1 MEGLI
6 AYIDGIG
13 WWSPGVP
20 DWEHAARLLR
30 GEDTAT
36 SDAAAKPAATVLP
49 PTERRRAP
57 ESVRLACE
65 VAGQACAM
73 AAREPSTLACVFA
86 SAHGDTATTDALC
99 ATLADAPL
107 ETSPTRF
114 HNSVHNAPAGYWT
127 IAAQCRASSSAIAAG
142 PGTFAAGLFEAAVEA
157 RADACAV
164 LFAAYDIAA
173 CGALTDVVDNSAPFA
188 VALIVSHAR
197 SPRTCASLH
206 LRHEAQAAPATAP
219 PARLAA
225 LAATNRIAAA
235 LPLFVALA
243 NGEPT
248 SLRLRNGAHT
258 MLAIEVRP

>member
-20 DWEHAARLLR
+20 DWAQAKHLLR
-30 GEDTAT
+30 GDEAVS
-36 SDAAAKPAATVLP
+36 SDASAKPAANVLP

-65 VAGQACAM
+65 VAEQACQM
-73 AAREPSTLACVFA
+73 AGREPSTMACIFA

-99 ATLADAPL
+99 ATLASAPL

-127 IAAQCRASSSAIAAG
+127 IAAQCRAPSAAIAAG
-142 PGTFAAGLFEAAVEA
+142 AGSFAAGLFEATVEA
-157 RADACAV
+157 YADAAPV

-173 CGALTDVVDNSAPFA
+173 YGALTDVVDNSAPFA
-188 VALIVSHAR
+188 AALIVSAVR
-197 SPRTCASLH
+197 GPRTCASLH
-206 LRHEAQAAPATAP
+206 LRHEARAATPTAA

-225 LAATNRIAAA
+225 LAATNLIAAA
-235 LPLFVALA
+235 LPLFTALA
-243 NGEPT
+243 NAEQT
-248 SLRLRNGAHT
+248 TVRLRNGAHT
-258 MLAIEVRP
+258 MLAIEVRA

>member
-1 MEGLI
+1 MQGLL

-20 DWEHAARLLR
+20 DWEQAARLLR
-30 GEDTAT
+30 GDDSAAV
-36 SDAAAKPAATVLP
+36 DASTRPSASVLP

-99 ATLADAPL
+99 ATLASAPL

-127 IAAQCRASSSAIAAG
+127 IAAQCRAPSSAIAAG
-142 PGTFAAGLFEAAVEA
+142 PGSFAAGLFEAAVEA
-157 RADACAV
+157 HADAAPV

-173 CGALTDVVDNSAPFA
+173 CGALTDVVGNSAPFA
-188 VALIVSHAR
+188 AALIVSASR
-197 SPRTCASLH
+197 GPRTCASLY
-206 LRHEAQAAPATAP
+206 LRHEAQATAP
-219 PARLAA
+219 TAVPAGLAA
-225 LAATNRIAAA
+225 LAATNLIAAA
-235 LPLFVALA
+235 LPLFAALA
-243 NGEPT
+243 NAEET
-248 SLRLRNGAHT
+248 TLRLRNGTQT
-258 MLAIEVRP
+258 MLAIEVRA